1 VGRKLV
7 AGMLLAGVAGC
18 AAVPALA
25 GKVAGPTARATQFE
39 DPYWNCK
46 KFTKQ
51 GDGASKRHTV
61 GSWGPG
67 SGARVYKVRY
77 RVKAQKCRRWTR
89 VLYYLYLD
97 ASTLP
102 SDRHV
107 LFQFQSRGRRHKWR
121 AACVKK
127 RCLFSVDG
135 GTKVPRFGAQPIAQF
150 RVTTKALLNN
160 TRIRLGVVQGQP
172 GYGEWVA
179 APNKT
184 YHAAIHYH

>member
-1 VGRKLV
+1 
-7 AGMLLAGVAGC
+7 MLLVGVVGA

-25 GKVAGPTARATQFE
+25 DMASGPTARATQFE

-46 KFTKQ
+46 KFTKT
-51 GDGASKRHTV
+51 GYGRSKSHTV

-67 SGARVYKVRY
+67 SGGRVYKVKY
-77 RVKAQKCRRWTR
+77 SVKAQKCTRWTR
-89 VLYYLYLD
+89 VLYYVYLD

-107 LFQFQSRGRRHKWR
+107 LFQVQSSGPLHKWR
-121 AACVKK
+121 PACVKK
-127 RCLFSVDG
+127 KCLFSVDG
-135 GTKVPRFGAQPIAQF
+135 GNKIPRFGAHPIAQF
-150 RVTTKALLNN
+150 RVTTKALLTN

-184 YHAAIHYH
+184 YHAAIHY